1 MACDALNSAR
11 RREGAEMKAL
21 RKRAG
26 HDVRYRAGVE
36 KSVHFFPVRLQQ
48 RKLMTIGGLHCRG
61 ARDNGVDGGR

>member
-1 MACDALNSAR
+1 
-11 RREGAEMKAL
+11 MKAL

-26 HDVRYRAGVE
+26 NDVWYRAGVE

-61 ARDNGVDGGR
+61 ASGSMVRTGAADLVRRASSFCNSPRA